1 MVSGLD
7 VKVEIEY
14 WKNRAAKL
22 TLLVEQINS
31 HPCKMTLVTL
41 RAANC
46 KLLKVVRFL
55 ALIPDESS
63 LLQIWHD
70 IDMKIAH
77 YHVEACDNAK
87 YLGATEQY
95 SHRIYLE
102 VTRRKRPVHVSSWC
116 RPRTR

>member
-1 MVSGLD
+1 MKSELD

-46 KLLKVVRFL
+46 KLLKVASF
-55 ALIPDESS
+55 
-63 LLQIWHD
+63 
-70 IDMKIAH
+70 
-77 YHVEACDNAK
+77 VE
-87 YLGATEQY
+87 L
-95 SHRIYLE
+95 
-102 VTRRKRPVHVSSWC
+102 TRQ
-116 RPRTR
+116 

>member
-1 MVSGLD
+1 MSNHLL

-46 KLLKVVRFL
+46 KLLKVVTGL
-55 ALIPDESS
+55 S
-63 LLQIWHD
+63 
-70 IDMKIAH
+70 
-77 YHVEACDNAK
+77 
-87 YLGATEQY
+87 
-95 SHRIYLE
+95 
-102 VTRRKRPVHVSSWC
+102 
-116 RPRTR
+116 

>member
-1 MVSGLD
+1 MIYLHIHLGTSMNGLD

-46 KLLKVVRFL
+46 KLLKVASFFQ
-55 ALIPDESS
+55 LI
-63 LLQIWHD
+63 
-70 IDMKIAH
+70 
-77 YHVEACDNAK
+77 
-87 YLGATEQY
+87 
-95 SHRIYLE
+95 
-102 VTRRKRPVHVSSWC
+102 
-116 RPRTR
+116 

>member
-1 MVSGLD
+1 MNGLD

-46 KLLKVVRFL
+46 KLLKVASFCFDLTILILSDL
-55 ALIPDESS
+55 ARD
-63 LLQIWHD
+63 
-70 IDMKIAH
+70 
-77 YHVEACDNAK
+77 
-87 YLGATEQY
+87 
-95 SHRIYLE
+95 
-102 VTRRKRPVHVSSWC
+102 
-116 RPRTR
+116 

>member
-1 MVSGLD
+1 MSSHLVPFLL

-46 KLLKVVRFL
+46 KLLKVVTGL
-55 ALIPDESS
+55 S
-63 LLQIWHD
+63 
-70 IDMKIAH
+70 
-77 YHVEACDNAK
+77 
-87 YLGATEQY
+87 
-95 SHRIYLE
+95 
-102 VTRRKRPVHVSSWC
+102 
-116 RPRTR
+116 